1 MDALEIHFEG
11 SIGFPDFEQT
21 VYAKVIR
28 MSVSLV
34 STLPF
39 VILEYISSALYV

>member
-1 MDALEIHFEG
+1 MGALGIHFHG
-11 SIGFPDFEQT
+11 SIGFPKFEQT

-28 MSVSLV
+28 VSVSPV

-39 VILEYISSALYV
+39 VILEYISSALCV